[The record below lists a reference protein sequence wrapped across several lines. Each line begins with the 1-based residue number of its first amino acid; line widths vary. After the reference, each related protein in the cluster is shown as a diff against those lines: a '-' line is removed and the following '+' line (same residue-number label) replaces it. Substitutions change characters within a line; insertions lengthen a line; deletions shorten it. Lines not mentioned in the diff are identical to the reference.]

1 LSAEQSL
8 VKRSVYKLHLKGVAD
23 VQTFKIIVYGL
34 LLGREIL
41 EMPSVGLMKTVL
53 LGPLG
58 DSTAA
63 VYRGTASTSGVVAT
77 SGILVLIMACA
88 SALALSSAG
97 IEVAIERDW

>member
-1 LSAEQSL
+1 LFAEQSL
-8 VKRSVYKLHLKGVAD
+8 ARRSVYNLHLQGVAD
-23 VQTFKIIVYGL
+23 GQTFKIIVYGL
-34 LLGREIL
+34 LLGKVLCEIYRA
-41 EMPSVGLMKTVL
+41 GLMETVL

-63 VYRGTASTSGVVAT
+63 VYQGTASTSVMVAT